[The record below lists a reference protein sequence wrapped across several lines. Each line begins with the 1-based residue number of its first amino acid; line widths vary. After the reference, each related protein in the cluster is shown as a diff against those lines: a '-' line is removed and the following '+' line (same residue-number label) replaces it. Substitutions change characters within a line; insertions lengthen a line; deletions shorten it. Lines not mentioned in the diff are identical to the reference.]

1 MNFLFYIN
9 NFSEDDGGS
18 FQVFKYK
25 KNPKKYL
32 KQPDLNDL
40 EMIKK
45 IEPKRG
51 YLVTFL
57 SSPNSIHGVD
67 IIKET
72 KQKRYFFYG
81 SYTSLVKI
89 DWKRRI

>member
-1 MNFLFYIN
+1 
-9 NFSEDDGGS
+9 
-18 FQVFKYK
+18 
-25 KNPKKYL
+25 
-32 KQPDLNDL
+32 
-40 EMIKK
+40 MIKK